1 MLPSL
6 GFRSRGECCVAVC
19 SDLRS
24 HMQEPEAAKHRDHE
38 AKAATSSSDDG
49 KDGTER
55 PAKRRRVGERLL
67 FSVLRVIE
75 ALLCSLS
82 LDGDD
87 EPQVVRRFD
96 FEVCACISCSRSYIF
111 AFSHCRTSAATTTS
125 RQLLPPPLEGL
136 LLRPRAL
143 RLHLH
148 LHRLAQPPLPLLLLS
163 ATARTLKSDDKMISD
178 LRMSYSS
185 EI

>member
-1 MLPSL
+1 
-6 GFRSRGECCVAVC
+6 
-19 SDLRS
+19 
-24 HMQEPEAAKHRDHE
+24 MQEPEAAKHRDHE

-111 AFSHCRTSAATTTS
+111 AFSHCRTSAATTTG

-148 LHRLAQPPLPLLLLS
+148 LHRRLPLTRPPLPLFLLS